1 MLRLEE
7 ADEPALSQE
16 TPWQLH
22 SVPYSTTTTA
32 APVHPVLRVLS
43 RGSEWGVEHEVGTA
57 GLGGG
62 SSDEEQLLA
71 LALIAARTVAMD
83 PPSSP
88 CARGISP
95 VAPDNIWLGRSIQ
108 WRGARQSIEY
118 LRERA
123 SALRLQICP
132 HDE

>member
-22 SVPYSTTTTA
+22 SVPYSTTTAA

-95 VAPDNIWLGRSIQ
+95 VAPDNIWLREVHPMA
-108 WRGARQSIEY
+108 RGTTEY
-118 LRERA
+118 RVPARA
-123 SALRLQICP
+123 SLSPATTNMPAR
-132 HDE
+132 

>member
-22 SVPYSTTTTA
+22 SVPYSTTAAA

-43 RGSEWGVEHEVGTA
+43 CGSEWGVEHEVGTA

-95 VAPDNIWLGRSIQ
+95 VAPDNIWL
-108 WRGARQSIEY
+108 
-118 LRERA
+118 REVHPTEPVNDNGT
-123 SALRLQICP
+123 LMGIN
-132 HDE
+132 